1 MVDKT
6 FNILS
11 LDGGGIRGVFP
22 AHIIKCIEER
32 LNISIYEKFDM
43 LAGTSTGSIIAAGI
57 AFGKSPAEIVDLYQN
72 NGEKIFSCKVKS
84 WWPSW
89 GKQGAHSKYA
99 NDELKNV
106 LEAEFGGSVLGDIA
120 KPLLIPSTDIG
131 NGGVHIFKSGYSSQ
145 FTRDSSVLLKEAVLA
160 SCSAPTFFD
169 PAQVGEYLLADG
181 GIWANNP
188 TLAAVIE
195 AKNRLGVNVENIR
208 VLSIGTGHSRTAY
221 GTNNFKRWGLLTGW
235 KGTGFIEFL
244 LSLQA
249 ESIQNYIQLMLDR
262 HQLMRVNFETDL
274 PLPLDDFSIMEDL
287 ISRADKTFS
296 YLSEDIKKFLD

>member
-1 MVDKT
+1 MIDKT

-11 LDGGGIRGVFP
+11 LDGGGIRGIFP

-32 LNISIYEKFDM
+32 LSISVFDKFDM
-43 LAGTSTGSIIAAGI
+43 LAGTSTGSIIATGI
-57 AFGKSPAEIVDLYQN
+57 AYGKSPAELVDLYLN

-84 WWPSW
+84 WWPTW
-89 GKQGAHSKYA
+89 VKQGVHSKYT
-99 NDELKNV
+99 NDELKKV
-106 LEAEFGGSVLGDIA
+106 LEAEFGDAVLGDIE

-131 NGGVHIFKSGYSSQ
+131 NGGVHVFKSGYSPQ
-145 FTRDSSVLLKEAVLA
+145 FTRDNSVLLKDAVLA

-169 PAQVGEYLLADG
+169 PAKVGSYLLADG
-181 GIWANNP
+181 GVWANNP

-195 AKNRLGVNVENIR
+195 AKHRLGINVENIR

-221 GTNNFKRWGLLTGW
+221 GTSHGKVWGLLNGW

-249 ESIQNYIQLMLDR
+249 ESIQNYTQLMLDK
-262 HQLMRVNFETDL
+262 HQLMRVNFETDI
-274 PLPLDDFSIMEDL
+274 PLPLDDCSIMEDL
-287 ISRADKTFS
+287 ISRADKKFS
-296 YLSEDIKKFLD
+296 YLSKDINEFLE